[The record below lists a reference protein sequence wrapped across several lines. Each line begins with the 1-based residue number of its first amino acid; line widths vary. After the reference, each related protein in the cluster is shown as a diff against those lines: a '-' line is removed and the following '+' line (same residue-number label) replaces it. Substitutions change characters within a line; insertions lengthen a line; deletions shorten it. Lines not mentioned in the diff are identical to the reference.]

1 MLGCRSTA
9 VEVALKMALRKFRRD
24 QGDVEG
30 TRLQVVGLAEG
41 YHGDTLGAM
50 DAVSPSAYTG
60 LPHAPW

>member
-1 MLGCRSTA
+1 M
-9 VEVALKMALRKFRRD
+9 EVAIKMALRKFRRD
-24 QGDVEG
+24 HWDVQG
-30 TRLQVVGLAEG
+30 TQLQVVGVAEG